1 MPHLYELSVDPPD
14 PDEMLV
20 AASKN
25 PRTVHID
32 GGASILQR
40 EGDVRVEDVEGFPSE
55 RAGSCRCW
63 SPIRSNNNAGLH
75 CPIAVFS

>member
-1 MPHLYELSVDPPD
+1 MPYLCGLSVNSTD

-20 AASKN
+20 VASKN

-32 GGASILQR
+32 GGASILQC
-40 EGDVRVEDVEGFPSE
+40 EGDARVEDAEGFPSE

-63 SPIRSNNNAGLH
+63 SLIRTNGNAGSH